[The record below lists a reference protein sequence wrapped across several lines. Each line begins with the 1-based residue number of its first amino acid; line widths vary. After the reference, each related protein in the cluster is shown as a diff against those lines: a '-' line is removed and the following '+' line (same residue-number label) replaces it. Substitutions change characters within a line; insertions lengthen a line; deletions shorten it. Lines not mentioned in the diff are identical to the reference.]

1 MNPTKK
7 QPLFII
13 TGASCVGKST
23 MSEVLFQSETHY
35 IVMESD
41 LLWNDSYNTP
51 EDDYHAYREL
61 WLRVCANI
69 SQIGKPVVLCGCATP
84 KQFEECNERSFFTD
98 IYYIAIVCDDEQLE
112 RRMRIG
118 RGITDENWVK
128 SSLEFNRWLKENA
141 NQTTPNITLLDNSML
156 TPKETAEITDRWIH
170 KKIIDLYKI

>member
-23 MSEVLFQSETHY
+23 MSEVLFQNETDY

-41 LLWNDSYNTP
+41 LIWNDIYSTP
-51 EDDYHAYREL
+51 EDNYHAYREL

-69 SQIGKPVVLCGCATP
+69 SQIEKPIVLCGCAIP
-84 KQFEECNERSFFTD
+84 KQFEGCKARSLFTD
-98 IYYIAIVCDDEQLE
+98 IYYIALVCEDEQLG

-118 RGITDENWVK
+118 RGVTDENWVE
-128 SSLEFNRWLKENA
+128 SSIGFNRWLKENA
-141 NQTTPNITLLDNSML
+141 NQTRPNITLLDNPVL
-156 TPKETAEITDRWIH
+156 TPEESAEIADSWIL
-170 KKIIDLYKI
+170 KKIEVEF